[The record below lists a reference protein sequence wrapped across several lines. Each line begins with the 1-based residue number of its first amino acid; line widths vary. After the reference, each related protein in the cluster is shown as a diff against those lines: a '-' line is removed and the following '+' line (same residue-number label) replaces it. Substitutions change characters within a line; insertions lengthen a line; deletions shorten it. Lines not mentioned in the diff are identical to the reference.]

1 MAVSEE
7 RRALQGKSALV
18 CGATRGIG
26 RACARE
32 FARLGARV
40 TVMARSD
47 EGLREAVEEIGAAGG
62 RGGATHDALR
72 ADFDDFAAVQR
83 VVSERLTGGAGF
95 QILLNNSG
103 GPPGGPLLD
112 AEPESFLKAFRRH
125 LICNHVLA
133 KLLVPGMKQAGYGR
147 IINIVSTSVKQPIP
161 GLGVSNTV
169 RAAVASWAKT
179 LSAELAPFGI
189 TVNNVL
195 PGATRTDRLL
205 QIIRD
210 RARASGRGEKEIE
223 EEMKRDIPAGRF
235 GEAEEIAA
243 AAGFLALPASG
254 YVNGISL
261 AVDGGRTTS
270 L

>member
-1 MAVSEE
+1 MAVNEE
-7 RRALQGKSALV
+7 RRALQGKAALV

-40 TVMARSD
+40 TLMARSA
-47 EGLREAVEEIGAAGG
+47 EGLREAIEEIGEVGRAGP
-62 RGGATHDALR
+62 HDALR

-83 VVSERLTGGAGF
+83 AVSERLEGGAGF
-95 QILLNNSG
+95 HILLNNSG
-103 GPPGGPLLD
+103 GPPGGPLLE
-112 AEPESFLKAFRRH
+112 AEPEAFLKAFRRH

-161 GLGVSNTV
+161 GLGVSNTI

-210 RARASGRGEKEIE
+210 RARASGRGEEEIE

-235 GEAEEIAA
+235 GAAEEIAA
-243 AAGFLALPASG
+243 AAGFLTLPASG
-254 YVNGISL
+254 YINGISL
-261 AVDGGRTTS
+261 AVDGGRTTA